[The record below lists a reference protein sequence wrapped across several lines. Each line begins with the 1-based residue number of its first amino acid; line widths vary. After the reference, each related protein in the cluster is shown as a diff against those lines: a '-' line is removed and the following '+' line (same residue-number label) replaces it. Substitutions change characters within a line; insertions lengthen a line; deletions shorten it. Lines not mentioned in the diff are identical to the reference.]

1 MAIIPDSDVNLAFK
15 VRDALNGAG
24 GSVGNN
30 VTSFFSSAAKI
41 NHWSKFKPVRY
52 PADFTDKSAYWKA
65 ADGNCGFTPK
75 STGAYAD
82 IPLLVDG
89 TMNGWVYNLPRGKYG
104 TINEPM
110 RLGDFRGYD
119 SNAHPMVSDF
129 FVPSQMSNQQTSAS
143 FDADA
148 LVANEGGTSVT
159 LADLSLKNHYAGV
172 VVVNSSGVIKKAVIG
187 DSLSGGTFH
196 VNVPC
201 YDLTADTYTVYPM
214 ISATSAVGV
223 SGQNFYTLPNTQ
235 AKTIKIVTSN
245 FVIAVLATRRLD
257 GTQAV
262 DYTIS
267 ITNSSAAVTWTNNT
281 YKLRFSNKEFSDL
294 LVNGETSGSLTS
306 PLTVAANTTT
316 TFRGTITGVSNALW
330 NELSMTLWVSF
341 NNGNQIGSGAIV
353 SNSQT

>member
-1 MAIIPDSDVNLAFK
+1 MAIIPDSNVNLASNI
-15 VRDALNGAG
+15 RDVLNGAG
-24 GSVGNN
+24 GSVGDDLI
-30 VTSFFSSAAKI
+30 SFFSAKAKI
-41 NHWSKFKPVRY
+41 NYNSKFKPTRY
-52 PADFTDKSAYWKA
+52 PADFPDKNVYWKA

-75 STGAYAD
+75 STGAYAN
-82 IPLLVDG
+82 IPSLVDG
-89 TMNGWVYNLPRGKYG
+89 GMNGWVYNLPRGKYG

-129 FVPSQMSNQQTSAS
+129 FIPAQASNQFTSAS
-143 FDADA
+143 FNADA

-172 VVVNSSGVIKKAVIG
+172 VVVNSSGQIKKAVIG

-201 YDLTADTYTVYPM
+201 YDLTADTYKVYPM
-214 ISATSAVGV
+214 ISATSAIGV

-267 ITNSSAAVTWTNNT
+267 ITNSGSAVTWTNNT
-281 YKLRFSNKEFSDL
+281 YKLRFSNKDFSDL
-294 LVNGETSGSLTS
+294 LVNGETRGSLTS

-316 TFRGTITGVSNALW
+316 TIRGTISGVSNALW

-341 NNGNQIGSGAIV
+341 NSGNQIDSGTIV